1 MILEIMYILAGIVSI
16 ITGIYAFLDKAHTAR
31 IGTALFW
38 IIFGVIFIFGS
49 YMNYTLVGILL
60 FVMGA
65 LTITKQVRLG
75 SQTNSDE
82 QYRQEKAQNIGNNI
96 FIPALSMGVLTFLI
110 ARFSNLGGLESLG
123 ISCLISLVLTLFYTK
138 EKPKY
143 IPYDSSRLLQ
153 QMGPSVILPQLLGAL
168 GALFAY
174 AGVGEVISTLMGN
187 IIPVG
192 NHLTGVILYCVS
204 MALFTMI
211 MGNAFAAFS
220 VITAGIGVPFVIA
233 LGANPVVVG
242 ALGLT
247 AGYCGTLMTP
257 MAANFNIIPATIL
270 EMQNKNDVIKAQ
282 FPIAVAMLISH
293 IVLMYFWAF

>member
-16 ITGIYAFLDKAHTAR
+16 ITGIYAFLDKAHPAR

-65 LTITKQVRLG
+65 LTITKQVKLG

-192 NHLTGVILYCVS
+192 NHLTGVILYCIS

>member
-1 MILEIMYILAGIVSI
+1 
-16 ITGIYAFLDKAHTAR
+16 
-31 IGTALFW
+31 
-38 IIFGVIFIFGS
+38 
-49 YMNYTLVGILL
+49 MNYTLVGILL

-65 LTITKQVRLG
+65 LTITKQVKLG

>member
-16 ITGIYAFLDKAHTAR
+16 ITGIYAFLDKAHPAR

-65 LTITKQVRLG
+65 LTITKQVKLG